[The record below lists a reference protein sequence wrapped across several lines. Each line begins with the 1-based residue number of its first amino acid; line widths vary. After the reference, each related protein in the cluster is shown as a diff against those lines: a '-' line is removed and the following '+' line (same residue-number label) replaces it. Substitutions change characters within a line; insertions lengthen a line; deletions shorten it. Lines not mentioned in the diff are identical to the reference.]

1 MCLAEFEF
9 FLISYQEG
17 LRGQL
22 DGILGLS
29 RADDN
34 GAFESDSD
42 GRGVGPNFVRHLLEN
57 ELVEDDI
64 FAFYLESYHD
74 ENGYDRFSYVD
85 FGEI

>member
-1 MCLAEFEF
+1 MGDDFYSLCLAEFEF

-34 GAFESDSD
+34 GAFESDSEFMKGFETGIYLRTKGGTVEEYGCAVPKD
-42 GRGVGPNFVRHLLEN
+42 AEN
-57 ELVEDDI
+57 KFSVAI
-64 FAFYLESYHD
+64 D
-74 ENGYDRFSYVD
+74 E
-85 FGEI
+85 I

>member
-34 GAFESDSD
+34 GAFERDSD